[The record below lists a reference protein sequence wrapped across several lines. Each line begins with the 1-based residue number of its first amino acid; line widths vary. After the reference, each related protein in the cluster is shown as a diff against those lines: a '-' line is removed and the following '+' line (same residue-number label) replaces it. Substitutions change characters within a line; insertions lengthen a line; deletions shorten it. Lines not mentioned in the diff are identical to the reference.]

1 MTMRKLI
8 EDDEQFMYH
17 LAFWD
22 HQGMA
27 MEGFKVVKFKS
38 FIGNK
43 PDNFTM
49 QYEPVVFD
57 FHDPDIGYVR
67 TKGPYKSW
75 RGAFSVIG
83 AAYDKIDKDLNEKF
97 PD

>member
-17 LAFWD
+17 LAFWN

-27 MEGFKVVKFKS
+27 MDGFKVVKFTLFDS
-38 FIGNK
+38 FE
-43 PDNFTM
+43 
-49 QYEPVVFD
+49 YEPVVFD
-57 FHDPDIGYVR
+57 FHDPDIGYVK
-67 TKGPYKSW
+67 TTGPYKSW

-83 AAYDKIDKDLNEKF
+83 ASYDKIDKDLAEKF
-97 PD
+97 GT